1 LPIREAV
8 KMATLTPARI
18 LSISHERGILAPGM
32 KANIVVFDE
41 KFEVKMTI
49 VEGEIVYQSK
59 TA

>member
-1 LPIREAV
+1 
-8 KMATLTPARI
+8 MATLTPARI
-18 LSISHERGILAPGM
+18 LSISHERGVLAPGM

-41 KFEVKMTI
+41 KFEVKLTI